1 METINHS
8 HDLDSDSHL
17 KWPLENPLHT
27 PFHPSQSSPAEWAGS
42 WLRVEEWEMTDP
54 SASVTYYPFSSLLQS
69 PVTGQCAAA
78 GAWCVQ
84 VEMSAQPAAAQ
95 WPVYNTTPLTTVGC
109 TNVQLRIPASLCLI
123 LIDNAQIRINAQL
136 HKLCGEYSLL
146 HLTVRQT

>member
-1 METINHS
+1 
-8 HDLDSDSHL
+8 
-17 KWPLENPLHT
+17 
-27 PFHPSQSSPAEWAGS
+27 
-42 WLRVEEWEMTDP
+42 MTDP

-123 LIDNAQIRINAQL
+123 LIDNARIRINA
-136 HKLCGEYSLL
+136 KLCGEYSLL
-146 HLTVRQT
+146 HLTVRET